1 MNIVRNYFGHFLMN
15 TNLYYPEELVADL
28 NEISCFSNDPFSW
41 LIGQFNIYALRLNN
55 ETFNFV
61 DKKTNVSKE
70 LKPLLG

>member
-15 TNLYYPEELVADL
+15 TNLYYPDEMIADL

-41 LIGQFNIYALRLNN
+41 LIGQFNLYTLRLNN

>member
-61 DKKTNVSKE
+61 DKKTNVTKE

>member
-1 MNIVRNYFGHFLMN
+1 MN